1 MAQGLQ
7 HPVNNASAKGDTMN
21 YAIGNGRI
29 VINDVSLTGRQN
41 AHLWTVALADNP
53 PVFWFWENTAGN
65 HIWER
70 IATEDVPTPI
80 LNIYSQVKDEHI
92 TKEMRS
98 AILRL
103 ILDRNVGDTT

>member
-1 MAQGLQ
+1 
-7 HPVNNASAKGDTMN
+7 MN
-21 YAIGNGRI
+21 YAIGNGFV
-29 VINDVSLTGRQN
+29 VINDIGRTGREN
-41 AHLWTVALADNP
+41 PHLWTVALADNP
-53 PVFWFWENTAGN
+53 PVFWFWENIAGN

-70 IATEDVPTPI
+70 IATEDVPTQI

-103 ILDRNVGDTT
+103 ILDRNLGDTK

>member
-1 MAQGLQ
+1 
-7 HPVNNASAKGDTMN
+7 MN
-21 YAIGNGRI
+21 YCIGNGFV
-29 VINDVSLTGRQN
+29 VINDIGRTGREN
-41 AHLWTVALADNP
+41 PHLWTVALADNP
-53 PVFWFWENTAGN
+53 PVFWFWENIAGN

-70 IATEDVPTPI
+70 IAIEDVPTQI

-103 ILDRNVGDTT
+103 ILDRSVEGDDATPR

>member
-1 MAQGLQ
+1 
-7 HPVNNASAKGDTMN
+7 MN
-21 YAIGNGRI
+21 YAIGNGFV
-29 VINDVSLTGRQN
+29 VINDIGRTGREN
-41 AHLWTVALADNP
+41 PHLWTVALADNP

-70 IATEDVPTPI
+70 IATEDVPTQI

-103 ILDRNVGDTT
+103 ILDRNVGDAT

>member
-1 MAQGLQ
+1 
-7 HPVNNASAKGDTMN
+7 MN
-21 YAIGNGRI
+21 YCIGNDRI
-29 VINDVSLTGRQN
+29 IINDVGRTGREN

-53 PVFWFWENTAGN
+53 PVFWFWENRAGN

-70 IATEDVPTPI
+70 IATEDVPTQI
-80 LNIYSQVKDEHI
+80 LNVYSQVKDEHI

-103 ILDRNVGDTT
+103 ILERTVGDEA

>member
-1 MAQGLQ
+1 
-7 HPVNNASAKGDTMN
+7 MN
-21 YAIGNGRI
+21 YVIGNDRV
-29 VINDVSLTGRQN
+29 VINDISRTGKEN

-53 PVFWFWENTAGN
+53 PVFWFWENVVGN

-70 IATEDVPTPI
+70 IATEDVPTQI
-80 LNIYSQVKDEHI
+80 LNVYSQVKDEHI

-103 ILDRNVGDTT
+103 ILERTVGDEA